1 MKYENRYE
9 KLRFLQ
15 RFIAKNVEKIK
26 KAAPRFELG
35 IKDLQS
41 SALPLGH
48 AATNDPKESLRYNN
62 RRKPKS
68 LLIVCNGHGEDI
80 IALEIIKGLLEIKI
94 FSNIEVMP
102 LVGNGSVFDEIT
114 HDNFQ
119 KIGFQQVL
127 PSGGF
132 SNQSLKALILDLKAG
147 MFWYLLK
154 NFYIVLR
161 KIKDDYNLI
170 AIGDLVPLFFAW
182 FSSCEFGFIGTPKS
196 DYTWMHGRGNF
207 LLDSYHKCKGTE
219 WDPWE
224 IYLMK
229 SSLCKFVLVRDK
241 ITSRNLK
248 KKKIDAK
255 YLGNPMMDFIKSK
268 YAVPEEINLY
278 KKIIVLIGSRY
289 PEAHRNLEK
298 FLSCLDEFE
307 YKNECLILV
316 PLSPNSDLS
325 FIENQ
330 FKTHN
335 FIKNN
340 NAQSLLSEESNWS
353 KDNLRVL
360 LGRNKFEKWATV
372 ADVGLANAGTATEQ
386 ISGLGIPALSF
397 PGDGPQFTKHFAK
410 RQQRL
415 LGDSI
420 IVCEDKTI
428 LVGKLINLLDDIK
441 LRKEQGK
448 IAMLRMGKSGASKR
462 IVNYIKLKW
471 SSL

>member
-1 MKYENRYE
+1 
-9 KLRFLQ
+9 
-15 RFIAKNVEKIK
+15 
-26 KAAPRFELG
+26 
-35 IKDLQS
+35 
-41 SALPLGH
+41 
-48 AATNDPKESLRYNN
+48 
-62 RRKPKS
+62 